1 MTSISRA
8 AVGARTCTQPL
19 SELATVSA
27 GYVEVPEPI
36 SVRRRCIWG
45 SWHLQTAHT
54 SDHCDL
60 WRCALLAQGQAAD
73 KLSTCK
79 QHSRQKDTFSYSTTW
94 PELLLGFCPT
104 SRWCSLHSKAHHNVT
119 KQHERSL
126 PGDATARGRLPSN
139 VPYCCKAA
147 QKRRHY
153 QACSDRND
161 SPPSWIP
168 RKDAKRGQFIP
179 RAETCKQSFRGAVVV
194 QHTCAQVMLTGVVG
208 GGSQTAR
215 RSHLSSHVTV
225 GLEAQQSN
233 QRGHRRGDR
242 RLQRYQQVCQS
253 LATGGGS
260 PPRYSCGLT
269 ASEPAARLSVRESS
283 TKENVKSGDVA

>member
-139 VPYCCKAA
+139 VPHCCKAA

-168 RKDAKRGQFIP
+168 RKDAKRGAIHSESGNLQTKLSRCCGGAAHLCTGYAHRGSGWGQP
-179 RAETCKQSFRGAVVV
+179 NSPPESPELPCDRWARGATKQSAGPSQRGPA
-194 QHTCAQVMLTGVVG
+194 LTEV
-208 GGSQTAR
+208 SASMSEPRNRRRKSTPIFL
-215 RSHLSSHVTV
+215 RSH
-225 GLEAQQSN
+225 GL
-233 QRGHRRGDR
+233 
-242 RLQRYQQVCQS
+242 
-253 LATGGGS
+253 
-260 PPRYSCGLT
+260 
-269 ASEPAARLSVRESS
+269 
-283 TKENVKSGDVA
+283 